1 MLSRVVKEH
10 NQKQAA
16 HKDVQERRKREAAI
30 EASKLTYRLMD
41 TLNSGVEKAYVNQR
55 KLETEAKQLQAHV
68 AQYSKQTTLW
78 LKMVESFNQSLK
90 ELGDVENWS
99 RVIEAD
105 MTSIA
110 SALEYAYKDIK
121 GPEPEH

>member
-1 MLSRVVKEH
+1 MLSRAVKEH
-10 NQKQAA
+10 NQKQAVA
-16 HKDVQERRKREAAI
+16 KEKQERLRREAAV

-41 TLNSGVEKAYVNQR
+41 TVNSGVEQAYINQR
-55 KLETEAKQLQAHV
+55 KLETEAKQLQTQANTF
-68 AQYSKQTTLW
+68 AKQSVLW
-78 LKMVESFNQSLK
+78 LQMVESFNQALK

-110 SALEYAYKDIK
+110 SALEYAYKGDV
-121 GPEPEH
+121 PNTS